1 VKNSGIKQSENNTH
15 MSTGWTV
22 VKLNMD
28 DILLM
33 NAMSKVS
40 GVDAKD
46 CMEANGM
53 VSFLVKGNEVGKA
66 IGKGALNVKKLE
78 QSLKKRVEVI
88 GYYKQPEEMVTKTFD
103 VEAEEVNKKKGKL
116 IVKLSALNKKKLFSN
131 SGRFKRVKELMKRN
145 YDLDLIIA

>member
-1 VKNSGIKQSENNTH
+1 
-15 MSTGWTV
+15 M
-22 VKLNMD
+22 KLNMD

-46 CMEANGM
+46 CMENDGM
-53 VSFLVKGNEVGKA
+53 ISYLVKGSEVGKA

-78 QSLKKRVEVI
+78 ESLKKRVEI
-88 GYYKQPEEMVTKTFD
+88 LGYYEKPEHMVTKAFD

-116 IVKLSALNKKKLFSN
+116 IIKMDGLNKRKVFSN
-131 SGRFKRVKELMKRN
+131 SGRLRRLRELMKRN
-145 YDLDLIIA
+145 YDLDLLIR